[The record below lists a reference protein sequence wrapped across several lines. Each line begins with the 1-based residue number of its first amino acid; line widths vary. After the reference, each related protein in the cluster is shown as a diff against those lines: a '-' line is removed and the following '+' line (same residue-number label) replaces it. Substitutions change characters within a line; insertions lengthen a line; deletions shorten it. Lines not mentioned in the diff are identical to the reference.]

1 MENMIRIQSLR
12 IAPNATFEEIQSLT
26 ENIVRK
32 KPAEL
37 LLVPDHTNG
46 RVFLGIVP
54 TDYYTDALRQCLPV
68 LEVVH
73 QEGCTVMT
81 ITATGIR
88 TYVHQMMRKLMNP
101 AVSKPAMVVEEVSVP
116 KESASFDE
124 LLKLARQDDG
134 FPQFFEEEQPEKAP
148 EKVLSPV
155 EKFLQENAPAQIEA
169 ELNKRVIGQPQL
181 VKGVADFLYYHA
193 LRQVHPQLPQRPLL
207 ISGPSGSGKTEVWRV
222 ASKLYGHIFPIQIID
237 GSALTCDGWAGSQK
251 LSTFITPQMADGGI
265 VVVDEFDKLT
275 VPRISS
281 SGNNVSREMQSEFL
295 KLIEGEFHI
304 IQNRKDTGL
313 TSQAMGFV
321 MVGAFES
328 MRGQKTAPA
337 PKVVGPIGFCPLPQ
351 QEAATQVPA
360 AAVELTDED
369 FIRYGIMPEIVGRIA
384 SKCATA
390 PLSQEACLGIIR
402 GPYSRVAVLADVL
415 KGYGVEESELISDEE
430 ILSLLRTARSN
441 QTGFRWVSAQ
451 VENRML
457 ERIRQGVHTLDKA
470 S

>member
-134 FPQFFEEEQPEKAP
+134 FPQFFEEEQPEK
-148 EKVLSPV
+148 L
-155 EKFLQENAPAQIEA
+155 L
-169 ELNKRVIGQPQL
+169 KRSCPPW
-181 VKGVADFLYYHA
+181 KNSC
-193 LRQVHPQLPQRPLL
+193 R
-207 ISGPSGSGKTEVWRV
+207 T
-222 ASKLYGHIFPIQIID
+222 
-237 GSALTCDGWAGSQK
+237 
-251 LSTFITPQMADGGI
+251 TPPP
-265 VVVDEFDKLT
+265 K
-275 VPRISS
+275 
-281 SGNNVSREMQSEFL
+281 SR
-295 KLIEGEFHI
+295 
-304 IQNRKDTGL
+304 
-313 TSQAMGFV
+313 
-321 MVGAFES
+321 
-328 MRGQKTAPA
+328 
-337 PKVVGPIGFCPLPQ
+337 
-351 QEAATQVPA
+351 
-360 AAVELTDED
+360 
-369 FIRYGIMPEIVGRIA
+369 
-384 SKCATA
+384 
-390 PLSQEACLGIIR
+390 
-402 GPYSRVAVLADVL
+402 
-415 KGYGVEESELISDEE
+415 
-430 ILSLLRTARSN
+430 RS
-441 QTGFRWVSAQ
+441 
-451 VENRML
+451 
-457 ERIRQGVHTLDKA
+457 
-470 S
+470 